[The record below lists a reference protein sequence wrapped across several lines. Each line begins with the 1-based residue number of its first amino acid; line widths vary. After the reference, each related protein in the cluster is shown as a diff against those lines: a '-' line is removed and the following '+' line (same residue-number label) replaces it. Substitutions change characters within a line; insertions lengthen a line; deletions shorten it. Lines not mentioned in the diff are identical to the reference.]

1 MPDMNPR
8 AWHRKASRPVSIWM
22 AVFIVAGLAHPFI
35 PDGSWLL
42 IHIFTLGILT
52 NSIMLWSQNLTE
64 RFLGQKLS
72 DASRP
77 AQLTRTYLLNAGVV
91 PVLVGQ
97 VTRWYWLTWVGALV
111 VAVVLAWHA
120 AVLVGQARSASRS
133 NAGVAGFVASACCL
147 PVGAL
152 FGAALSAGLPGQ
164 WHAAVRQAHMFTN
177 VAGFVGLAAMGA
189 LSVLFPAMWRTRG
202 QDRVGVALAL
212 AGAGVVVSVAGSLLR
227 LHVVVGAGTVVI
239 LAGWVW
245 LYQGFVA
252 SALTVCKDP
261 RGRVTYPALSA
272 LCAVTWLIGGLTWY
286 AVRLFGGAGE
296 IPTLPLLLGFAAQ
309 LLIGTMSYLMP
320 TTMGGGPAAVK
331 AGLRELNRA
340 AYLRVAMFNASL
352 LAWLAVGNS
361 YARIALS
368 FIAFGVLAAFIPL
381 LARAVNA
388 QVAVIKASRRP

>member
-22 AVFIVAGLAHPFI
+22 AVFIAAGLAHPFI

-97 VTRWYWLTWVGALV
+97 VTRWYWLVWVGAVV

-120 AVLVGQARSASRS
+120 AVLVRQVRTAPRQH
-133 NAGVAGFVASACCL
+133 AGVAGFVASACCL
-147 PVGAL
+147 PVGAM

-202 QDRVGVALAL
+202 RA
-212 AGAGVVVSVAGSLLR
+212 
-227 LHVVVGAGTVVI
+227 
-239 LAGWVW
+239 
-245 LYQGFVA
+245 A
-252 SALTVCKDP
+252 SAWRSPWPVRVLSCRW
-261 RGRVTYPALSA
+261 RGRC
-272 LCAVTWLIGGLTWY
+272 CACMWW
-286 AVRLFGGAGE
+286 
-296 IPTLPLLLGFAAQ
+296 
-309 LLIGTMSYLMP
+309 
-320 TTMGGGPAAVK
+320 
-331 AGLRELNRA
+331 
-340 AYLRVAMFNASL
+340 
-352 LAWLAVGNS
+352 W
-361 YARIALS
+361 
-368 FIAFGVLAAFIPL
+368 
-381 LARAVNA
+381 ARA
-388 QVAVIKASRRP
+388 QW

>member
-1 MPDMNPR
+1 MSNLNPR
-8 AWHRKASRPVSIWM
+8 AWHRKASRPVSVWM
-22 AVFIVAGLAHPFI
+22 VVFILAGLAHPFI

-42 IHIFTLGILT
+42 IHIFTLGILA

-77 AQLTRTYLLNAGVV
+77 AQLARTRLLNAGTVA
-91 PVLVGQ
+91 VLVGQ
-97 VTRWYWLTWVGALV
+97 LSRWYWLTWAGALV

-120 AVLVGQARSASRS
+120 AVLFRQMSSATRR
-133 NAGVAGFVASACCL
+133 NAGVIGFLASACCL

-152 FGAALSAGLPGQ
+152 FGAALAAGLPGQ
-164 WHAAVRQAHMFTN
+164 WHSAVRQAHMFTN

-212 AGAGVVVSVAGSLLR
+212 AGAGVVVAVAGSLLR
-227 LHVVVGAGTVVI
+227 LPAVVGAGTVVI

-245 LYQGFVA
+245 LYQGFVV
-252 SALTVCKDP
+252 SALTVLKDP

-272 LCAVTWLIGGLTWY
+272 LFAVTWLIGGLTWY
-286 AVRLFGGAGE
+286 AVRMFAGAGE
-296 IPTLPLLLGFAAQ
+296 IPTLPLLLGFAGQ

-340 AYLRVAMFNASL
+340 AYLRVGLFNVSL

-368 FIAFGVLAAFIPL
+368 FVAFGVLVAFLPL
-381 LARAVNA
+381 MVRAVKA
-388 QVAVIKASRRP
+388 QVAVIKSRRP

>member
-22 AVFIVAGLAHPFI
+22 AVFILVGLAHPFI

-52 NSIMLWSQNLTE
+52 NSILLWSQNLTE
-64 RFLGQKLS
+64 RFLGQKL
-72 DASRP
+72 DRVSRP
-77 AQLTRTYLLNAGVV
+77 AQLTRTYLFNAATIA
-91 PVLVGQ
+91 VLVGQ
-97 VTRWYWLTWVGALV
+97 LARWYWLVWVGAAV

-120 AVLVGQARSASRS
+120 AVLVRQVRSAPRQH
-133 NAGVAGFVASACCL
+133 AGALGFLASACCL
-147 PVGAL
+147 PVGAM

-164 WHAAVRQAHMFTN
+164 WHSAVRQAHMFTN
-177 VAGFVGLAAMGA
+177 VGGFVGFAAMGA

-202 QDRVGVALAL
+202 QGRVGVALAL
-212 AGAGVVVSVAGSLLR
+212 AGAGVVVAVAGSLLR
-227 LHVVVGAGTVVI
+227 ADVVVGAGTVVI

-252 SALTVCKDP
+252 SALTVLKDP
-261 RGRVTYPALSA
+261 RDRVTYPALSA
-272 LCAVTWLIGGLTWY
+272 LFAVTWLIGGLTWY

-296 IPTLPLLLGFAAQ
+296 IPTLPLLLGFAGQ

-331 AGLRELNRA
+331 AGLRELNRG
-340 AYLRVAMFNASL
+340 AYLRAGLFNASL
-352 LAWLAVGNS
+352 LAWLVVGNS
-361 YARIALS
+361 YARIVLS
-368 FIAFGVLAAFIPL
+368 FVAFGVLVAFLPL
-381 LARAVNA
+381 MVRAVKA
-388 QVAVIKASRRP
+388 QVAVIRSRRP